1 MKKSVLQKSS
11 TFFCPLNASKC
22 GSYLFCCEKMPCRLG
37 GDRCCNAETADVSL
51 LQHRIPQTDHKVK
64 ISTCFINIYQI
75 LPGACTY
82 IRTAGLKWG
91 CRDTA
96 PFCQPEMCTYH
107 EVSSADRTAQIQGL
121 FYRVWSAHAADASS
135 VFGQSIS
142 GKPCFWQS
150 IVWQTEW
157 TENWKVMLL
166 DIIRKFWSLPSYVKK
181 SPINNMRR
189 FLRREIQLMMTRG
202 MRVTTN
208 NCKAMDAPWIWAKG
222 AGDNHSLGEHSDIW
236 MHTSTFSED
245 IICLMT
251 VILSQ
256 SSLLT
261 HLGYDTWMSLLSALL
276 TLVRLLHITL
286 FHFCQL

>member
-1 MKKSVLQKSS
+1 MQANVALTSYAMRRCLAGWEVISAVKQKQQISHYCC
-11 TFFCPLNASKC
+11 TEFHRQVTKWKYQRAL
-22 GSYLFCCEKMPCRLG
+22 SYR
-37 GDRCCNAETADVSL
+37 
-51 LQHRIPQTDHKVK
+51 
-64 ISTCFINIYQI
+64 YQI
-75 LPGACTY
+75 LPGACAY
-82 IRTAGLKWG
+82 IRTAGLKWD

-96 PFCQPEMCTYH
+96 PFCQPQTCTYH
-107 EVSSADRTAQIQGL
+107 EVSSGDRTAQIQRL
-121 FYRVWSAHAADASS
+121 FYRVWSSHAADASS
-135 VFGQSIS
+135 VFGQSIF

-166 DIIRKFWSLPSYVKK
+166 DIIRKIWSLPSYVNK
-181 SPINNMRR
+181 SPINNMRG

-222 AGDNHSLGEHSDIW
+222 AGDNHSLGKHSDIW

-261 HLGYDTWMSLLSALL
+261 HLAYDTWILLLSALL

-286 FHFCQL
+286 FHSCQL